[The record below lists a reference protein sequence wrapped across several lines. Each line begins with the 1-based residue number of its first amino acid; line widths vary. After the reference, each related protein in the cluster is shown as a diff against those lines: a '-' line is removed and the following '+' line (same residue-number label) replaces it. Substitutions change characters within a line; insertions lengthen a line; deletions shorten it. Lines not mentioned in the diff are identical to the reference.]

1 MHVDTIME
9 SWDATFCSEFNMK
22 DAPSTSSHECIILM
36 PFIFIEHVEETHEYN
51 SEDGTI
57 AIRKSIIQMIIKS
70 FGDDYIVYI

>member
-1 MHVDTIME
+1 MHVDTIMG
-9 SWDATFCSEFNMK
+9 SRDATFCSEFHMK
-22 DAPSTSSHECIILM
+22 NAPSTSSHECIILM